1 MQLFGVDL
9 SHNSMKTPV
18 NFIHPSI
25 PDNILLYLLVITT
38 MIFVQLLIFEKMD
51 KKQQNIRFNAMLKIG
66 IKYIIIT
73 YLFLFIL
80 IKMKSIR
87 NLDSNVI
94 NFSPNGVK
102 QNVFDFVFSY
112 SVFWSAIIL
121 IVAGS
126 FVFYT
131 REDIEIKSQS
141 SDYIE
146 KSQKSL
152 FFSDYKYLQLRNYLI
167 TPALIFVSL
176 VNFLSLSNSSAGE
189 YLGGDIKV
197 FASASVL
204 FQNFFSTSITSYPDL
219 GGIYPSDKGAQ
230 YVQVLES
237 FLSLLSSDNSGF
249 VQRAI
254 IYLIYFV
261 AIYSIFL
268 LLQYFKVNYYISL
281 IGAFGYGFSPLFF
294 NYVVFG
300 WWYVAL
306 SYAVLPF
313 FIKVIFTEF
322 RKPSKSV
329 TLFKFLS
336 IGLFS
341 GLFIYSSNLY
351 LIFFLVFTLTSLYL
365 QDDNHLMKFFK
376 IIKINLVF
384 FIGTLIPNTNWILSR
399 LIYRNS
405 SITKGDGSTLGQ
417 VAANEWHTGLTGFG
431 ITYNNSFFQFNEY
444 MGQQIFIFANIIIIL
459 SGFILI
465 KNETKDWEVKVVII
479 LISISVA
486 IGFLGVEIEK
496 LVNLTILPFR
506 DVGRLTGIGFL
517 AATIVVTL
525 ILQKIYYKS
534 IILFFVFIILLL
546 GARLTYF
553 TQGLESDNLPN
564 QPGLNLRAVDL
575 SFDRKNLKNIANK
588 FDNSSGLKSN
598 ILFLPND
605 NYLTSNEFGN
615 CFNNFNSFPNYIS
628 EIYEKPIRNSSISS
642 YKINNPDYS
651 QENLLSRYLDKDF
664 KIKSEFIESFDYIYF
679 DIRLMSNIELLFL
692 WYLINDSSISTEKI
706 EIKEFKDSFKVFNK
720 MCKNTEIQSKFTYF
734 PKINPKV
741 KVNDLVLS
749 SEENLYNFNEDQLA
763 VIALYMKLDTK
774 FEEFM
779 LNTGNAA
786 ILHSLAANQD
796 VSFETLEIL
805 MSSPND
811 VISQT
816 AQENFDFLSNK
827 LNGSVPELEDANFN
841 LIMVQLIER
850 RLNNT
855 KLYYPGLLK
864 ISSTLEAKI
873 NDTYTPLS
881 QQILLNFRKPN
892 SILKPEYFVSD
903 NFVGDD
909 RISIISIP
917 MTKSKHWKG
926 QLKISS
932 QDNFDTIT
940 LVNDYSNSPAQMQNF
955 KISESDQSK
964 LTNCSRI
971 NNCVYEFNFWFG
983 YRYLSLLGN
992 IAMIVLVLS
1001 VLSIKVRK
1009 ILAAS

>member
-1 MQLFGVDL
+1 MV
-9 SHNSMKTPV
+9 
-18 NFIHPSI
+18 
-25 PDNILLYLLVITT
+25 
-38 MIFVQLLIFEKMD
+38 FVQILIFEKMD
-51 KKQQNIRFNAMLKIG
+51 KKQQNISFNPMLKIS
-66 IKYIIIT
+66 IKSMIIA
-73 YLFLFIL
+73 YLFLFVL
-80 IKMKSIR
+80 IKMKSIK
-87 NLDSNVI
+87 NPDSSI
-94 NFSPNGVK
+94 FNFSPNGVK
-102 QNVFDFVFSY
+102 QNIFDFVFSY

-131 REDIEIKSQS
+131 PEDFDNKTQS

-152 FFSDYKYLQLRNYLI
+152 LFSNYKFYLKVRNYLI
-167 TPALIFVSL
+167 TPVVIFISL
-176 VNFLSLSNSSAGE
+176 VNVLSLSNSNAGE

-197 FASASVL
+197 FASASAL
-204 FQNFFSTSITSYPDL
+204 IQSFFSTSITSYPDL

-230 YVQVLES
+230 YVQILES
-237 FLSLLSSDNSGF
+237 FLSFLSSDNSGF

-254 IYLIYFV
+254 IYLIYFA
-261 AIYSIFL
+261 AIYLMFI

-281 IGAFGYGFSPLFF
+281 IGAFAYGFSPLFF

-322 RKPSKSV
+322 RKPSKSI

-341 GLFIYSSNLY
+341 GLIIYSSNLY
-351 LIFFLVFTLTSLYL
+351 LLFFLVFTLTSFYL
-365 QDDNHLMKFFK
+365 QDINYLMKFFK
-376 IIKINLVF
+376 IIRINLVF
-384 FIGTLIPNTNWILSR
+384 ILGTLIPNTNWIFPR

-417 VAANEWHTGLTGFG
+417 VAANEWHTGLSGLG
-431 ITYNNSFFQFNEY
+431 ITFNNSFFQFNEHI
-444 MGQQIFIFANIIIIL
+444 GQQIFIFANIIIIL

-465 KNETKDWEVKVVII
+465 KKEAKDWEVKVVII
-479 LISISVA
+479 LISISVT
-486 IGFLGVEIEK
+486 IGVLGVQIEN
-496 LVNLTILPFR
+496 LVNFTILPFR

-534 IILFFVFIILLL
+534 IMLFFVFIILLL
-546 GARLTYF
+546 GARLTYL

-564 QPGLNLRAVDL
+564 QPGLTLRAVDL

-588 FDNSSGLKSN
+588 FDISSGLKSN
-598 ILFLPND
+598 VLFLPND

-615 CFNNFNSFPNYIS
+615 CFKDFNSFPNYIS
-628 EIYEKPIRNSSISS
+628 EVYEKPIRNSSISS
-642 YKINNPDYS
+642 YKIDNPDYN

-664 KIKSEFIESFDYIYF
+664 KLESEFIESFDYIYF
-679 DIRLMSNIELLFL
+679 DVKFMSNKELLFL

-706 EIKEFKDSFKVFNK
+706 EIEEFEYSFKVFNK
-720 MCKNTEIQSKFTYF
+720 MCTNNESQTEFTYF

-741 KVNDLVLS
+741 KVEDIVLS
-749 SEENLYNFNEDQLA
+749 SNDNLSNFNEDQLV
-763 VIALYMKLDTK
+763 VIALYKKLNAR
-774 FEEFM
+774 FEEF
-779 LNTGNAA
+779 LLDTGNAT
-786 ILHSLAANQD
+786 ILHGLAANQT
-796 VSFETLEIL
+796 VSFKTLEIL
-805 MSSPND
+805 MISPND
-811 VISQT
+811 IISQT
-816 AQENFDFLSNK
+816 AKENFDLKSGI
-827 LNGSVPELEDANFN
+827 LNGGVPELEDTNFK
-841 LIMVQLIER
+841 LIMVELIEGK
-850 RLNNT
+850 LNK
-855 KLYYPGLLK
+855 KLYYPVMLK
-864 ISSTLEAKI
+864 FSSTLEAKI
-873 NDTYTPLS
+873 KDTDIPLS
-881 QQILLNFRKPN
+881 QQIISNFRKPN
-892 SILKPEYFVSD
+892 TILKPEYFVSD
-903 NFVGDD
+903 NLIGDD

-926 QLKISS
+926 QLKINS
-932 QDNFDTIT
+932 QDNFDTII
-940 LVNDYSNSPAQMQNF
+940 LVNDYSNSPAHMQNF

-971 NNCVYEFNFWFG
+971 NKCVYEFNFWFG
-983 YRYLSLLGN
+983 YKYLSLLST
-992 IAMIVLVLS
+992 ISMIVLVLL
-1001 VLSIKVRK
+1001 VLSYKVRK